1 MFNMR
6 FPHDVWEGVRAAA
19 ESERRSVHQWVL
31 LAVERELGEV
41 EVTPTYSDG
50 SRVVSVPDG
59 EPMGMEIRK
68 APPVELAE
76 VSGALPPTIDALV
89 ESGRVKRGSMVRKG
103 VCPHRVPAGSFCKR
117 CEEA

>member
-1 MFNMR
+1 LFNVR

-31 LAVERELGEV
+31 LAVEDALKAV
-41 EVTPTYSDG
+41 EIAPTYSDG

-59 EPMGMEIRK
+59 EPMGMVVRK

-76 VSGALPPTIDALV
+76 VSGTLPPTIDALV
-89 ESGRVKRGSMVRKG
+89 ASGKVKRGSMVRKG
-103 VCPHRVPAGSFCKR
+103 QCPHRVPAGSFCKR
-117 CEEA
+117 CEEG